1 MNPVYEF
8 PLDYST
14 DPSEYYWYK
23 DAFSEEEVAKII
35 RDAQELQVRQGNVVG
50 SSDENPRYDVRKSDI
65 RWIPQE
71 EKYKWIY
78 ERIMELAIEANN
90 AIWKFDL
97 HTAPELMQFAEYKE
111 DGGHFDWHPDLGPGD
126 LSVRKISITIQLSD
140 PSEYEGGDLQLLRS
154 RHAENTAKGKGV
166 AVLFPSYMLHR
177 VTPVTKG
184 TRRSLVLW
192 LGGGH
197 FK

>member
-1 MNPVYEF
+1 M
-8 PLDYST
+8 
-14 DPSEYYWYK
+14 
-23 DAFSEEEVAKII
+23 
-35 RDAQELQVRQGNVVG
+35 
-50 SSDENPRYDVRKSDI
+50 YDVRKSDI
-65 RWIPQE
+65 RWVPRD
-71 EKYKWIY
+71 EKYTWIY
-78 ERIMELAIEANN
+78 ARIMELAMEANN

-97 HTAPELMQFAEYKE
+97 HTAPEMMQYAEYKD

-126 LSVRKISITIQLSD
+126 LSVRKVSITIQLSD
-140 PSEYEGGDLQLLRS
+140 SSEYEGGELQLLRG
-154 RHAENTAKGKGV
+154 RFAETAAQGKGV

-184 TRRSLVLW
+184 IRRSLVLW